1 MLSSTVNSLMTR
13 KVIRVEPDCPVP
25 DVLKKLHAYRISCVV
40 VCEGNSPIGMISE
53 RDIVGLAYRL
63 ISGREG
69 IPQAARDLMSSSL
82 ITACVSDSLE
92 DVVALIE
99 KHHIRHLPLVEA
111 DGSLAGLITQ
121 TDLLRAGL
129 VEAPRNG

>member
-1 MLSSTVNSLMTR
+1 MHSSTVESLMTR

-40 VCEGNSPIGMISE
+40 VCEGDAPIGMISE
-53 RDIVGLAYRL
+53 RDIVGRAYKL
-63 ISGREG
+63 TSGREG
-69 IPQAARDLMSSSL
+69 IPQSARNLMSSSL

-92 DVVALIE
+92 DAIALFE
-99 KHHIRHLPLVEA
+99 KHHIRHLPVVEA

-129 VEAPRNG
+129 SGGG